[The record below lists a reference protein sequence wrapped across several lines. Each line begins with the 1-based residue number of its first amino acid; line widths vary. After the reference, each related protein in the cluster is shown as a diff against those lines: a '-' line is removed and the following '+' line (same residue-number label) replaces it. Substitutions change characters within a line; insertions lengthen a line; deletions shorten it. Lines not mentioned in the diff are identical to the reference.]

1 MIPPIAKRYGYI
13 DGSCMFCPTDI
24 RRTYGNKIIRKYQD
38 NKEEYTRLLGEIKY
52 ARLEEDIPNNI
63 KELVADQPNL
73 QLYVDE
79 YIEVAYAARPTKN
92 THLLLSP
99 VRHIETFETNED
111 YMVLDYIIKAAWAI
125 VGVSGLPEASLS
137 ISLKSTKP
145 PIPHVHFHINCD
157 GKIDEESVKALL
169 EKRYFYRVSEI

>member
-38 NKEEYTRLLGEIKY
+38 NKEEYTRLLGEIQY

-92 THLLLSP
+92 THILLSP

-111 YMVLDYIIKAAWAI
+111 YMVLDYIIKAGWAI
-125 VGVSGLPEASLS
+125 MRVSGLAETSLS

-145 PIPHVHFHINCD
+145 PIPHVHFHMNCD

>member
-38 NKEEYTRLLGEIKY
+38 NKEEYTRLLGEIQY
-52 ARLEEDIPNNI
+52 ARSEEDIPNNI

-92 THLLLSP
+92 RHILLSP

-111 YMVLDYIIKAAWAI
+111 YMVLDYIIKAGWAI
-125 VGVSGLPEASLS
+125 MRVSGLAETSLS

-145 PIPHVHFHINCD
+145 PIPHVHFHMNCD

>member
-38 NKEEYTRLLGEIKY
+38 NKEEYTRLLGEIQY

-92 THLLLSP
+92 THILLSP

-111 YMVLDYIIKAAWAI
+111 YMVLDYIIKAGWAI
-125 VGVSGLPEASLS
+125 MRVSGLAETSLS

>member
-1 MIPPIAKRYGYI
+1 MVSPIAIRYGYI
-13 DGSCMFCPTDI
+13 DGSCMFCPNDI
-24 RRTYGNKIIRKYQD
+24 RRAYGNKIIRKYHD
-38 NKEEYTRLLGEIKY
+38 NKEEYTRLLGEIQY
-52 ARLEEDIPNNI
+52 AKSEEDIPNHI

-99 VRHIETFETNED
+99 VRHIEKFSTNED
-111 YMVLDYIIKAAWAI
+111 YFIFDYIIKAAWAI

-145 PIPHVHFHINCD
+145 PIPHVHFHINSD

-169 EKRYFYRVSEI
+169 EKRYFCVSQI

>member
-38 NKEEYTRLLGEIKY
+38 NKEEYTRLLGEIQY

-92 THLLLSP
+92 THILLSP

-111 YMVLDYIIKAAWAI
+111 YMVLDYIIKAGWAI
-125 VGVSGLPEASLS
+125 MRVSGLAETSLS

-145 PIPHVHFHINCD
+145 PIPHVHFHMNCD

-169 EKRYFYRVSEI
+169 EERYFYRVSEI

>member
-38 NKEEYTRLLGEIKY
+38 NKEEYTRLLGEIQY
-52 ARLEEDIPNNI
+52 ARSEEDIPNNI

-92 THLLLSP
+92 THILLSP

-111 YMVLDYIIKAAWAI
+111 YMVLDYIIKAGWAI
-125 VGVSGLPEASLS
+125 MRVSGLAETSLS

-145 PIPHVHFHINCD
+145 PIPHVHFHMNCD

>member
-38 NKEEYTRLLGEIKY
+38 NKEEYTRLLGEIQY
-52 ARLEEDIPNNI
+52 ARSEEDIPNNI

-92 THLLLSP
+92 THILLSP

-111 YMVLDYIIKAAWAI
+111 YMVLDYIIKAGWAI
-125 VGVSGLPEASLS
+125 MRVSGLAETSLS

-145 PIPHVHFHINCD
+145 PIPHVHFHMNCN

>member
-38 NKEEYTRLLGEIKY
+38 NKEEYTILLGEIQY

-92 THLLLSP
+92 THILLSP

-111 YMVLDYIIKAAWAI
+111 YMVLDYIIKAGWAI
-125 VGVSGLPEASLS
+125 MRVSGLAETSLS

-145 PIPHVHFHINCD
+145 PIPHVHFHMNCD